1 MSFGDRMKEARK
13 LNKMS
18 QQELADILGISVN
31 SIANYERGTS
41 FPKEDYLY
49 KIINI
54 LGLDPNYLFQDII
67 DVNTGMWFEEMS
79 LLSNYRSLDKK
90 SRFFVD
96 YIVKREK
103 ENQIGEMLADKSEA
117 IDFLCLD
124 VMEGIYGRLTQGH
137 RNNRSVGIKKSA
149 KADYIVEINGDGLE
163 PVFFCGDYL
172 SIKYEADISENQLGL
187 YNIDGFTTIAVKKG
201 GNIYSIFGKRINM
214 ELLNR
219 EPVLYGKIL
228 EYHKKERK

>member
-1 MSFGDRMKEARK
+1 MLRKEFT
-13 LNKMS
+13 
-18 QQELADILGISVN
+18 ADLH
-31 SIANYERGTS
+31 RGT
-41 FPKEDYLY
+41 E
-49 KIINI
+49 
-54 LGLDPNYLFQDII
+54 II
-67 DVNTGMWFEEMS
+67 D
-79 LLSNYRSLDKK
+79 LSEL
-90 SRFFVD
+90 
-96 YIVKREK
+96 
-103 ENQIGEMLADKSEA
+103 
-117 IDFLCLD
+117 
-124 VMEGIYGRLTQGH
+124 
-137 RNNRSVGIKKSA
+137 KSA

-214 ELLNR
+214 EFLNR